1 MLKHAKPRKTTNKY
15 MVFFLPLAL
24 SERKSFPVLH
34 GQYKYSSLL
43 TWSLTEEIFYR
54 PII

>member
-1 MLKHAKPRKTTNKY
+1 MQNQGKQLINTWC
-15 MVFFLPLAL
+15 FFLPLAL

-43 TWSLTEEIFYR
+43 TWSLTEAIFYR